1 MSQWQII
8 ATEHIS
14 CLSYKQRP
22 AHTVCRA
29 ARVWHPRQVCGAQ
42 YKTLTKRYGV
52 DNASF
57 YAQVGPRHMM
67 ISSQSLHTLVMTVTH
82 LAHDKLA
89 ASLLVSPL
97 VMEV

>member
-1 MSQWQII
+1 
-8 ATEHIS
+8 
-14 CLSYKQRP
+14 
-22 AHTVCRA
+22 
-29 ARVWHPRQVCGAQ
+29 
-42 YKTLTKRYGV
+42 V